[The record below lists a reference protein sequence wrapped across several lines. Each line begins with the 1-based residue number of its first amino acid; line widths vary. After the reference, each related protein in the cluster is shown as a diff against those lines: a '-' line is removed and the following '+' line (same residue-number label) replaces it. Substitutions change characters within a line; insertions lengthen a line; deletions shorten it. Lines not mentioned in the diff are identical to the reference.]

1 MDFFFFQISEEN
13 SYLLSENLPS
23 ARISVQLS
31 TNQNFLGPASVGYVS
46 DGETG
51 VLSFLLSF
59 IIITISGKKFSDIV
73 QITC

>member
-31 TNQNFLGPASVGYVS
+31 TNQNFLGPASVG
-46 DGETG
+46 
-51 VLSFLLSF
+51 
-59 IIITISGKKFSDIV
+59 
-73 QITC
+73 